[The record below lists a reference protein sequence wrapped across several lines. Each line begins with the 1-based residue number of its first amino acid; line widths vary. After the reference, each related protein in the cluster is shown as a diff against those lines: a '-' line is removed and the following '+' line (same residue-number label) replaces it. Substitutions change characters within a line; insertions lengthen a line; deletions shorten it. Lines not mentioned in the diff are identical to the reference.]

1 MKTNKQKS
9 IPEGAVQMKVWRRQQ
24 ADEYGISESA
34 VAMMLMRKTLQPK
47 LHRINARVVYVI
59 P

>member
-1 MKTNKQKS
+1 
-9 IPEGAVQMKVWRRQQ
+9 MKVWRRQQ